1 MLSNQTRWTV
11 SVSAETDRALRG
23 FLTERGMKKGDIS
36 KFIEEAVKK
45 RLFEQTLVQ
54 VREKLANTPA
64 DDLQAMLDEA
74 CQSVR
79 DEMRQEF
86 VQC

>member
-11 SVSAETDRALRG
+11 SVSKETDRALRG
-23 FLTERGMKKGDIS
+23 FLIERGMKRGDIA

-45 RLFEQTLVQ
+45 RIFEQTLAHA
-54 VREKLANTPA
+54 REKLANAPA
-64 DDLQAMLDEA
+64 DDLQTMLDEA
-74 CQSVR
+74 CQAVR

-86 VQC
+86 AEC